1 MADTLNDASSTAI
14 DSPLDGKAGAAAAQ
28 RRPMLSIAGVSKRFG
43 EHQVLRDVSLAVMPG
58 EVVVV
63 IGPSG
68 SGKTTLLRCINL
80 LEDYDSGTVAIDGE
94 PIGYRADGRGGR
106 TRLSERVIAASRA
119 KIGIVFQS
127 YNLFPH
133 MSVLQNIVAAPVR
146 VRGVARATAEARAY
160 ELLALVGLSDKAA
173 ELPVRL
179 SGGQQQ
185 RVAIARALAME
196 PKIMLFDEV
205 TSALDP
211 ELVGEVLAA
220 MRQLA
225 ADGMTMVVVTH
236 EMSFA
241 RDIADRIVFMDSGGV
256 VEEGKPEEMLFAPR
270 TERVRAFL
278 KRYNDRYR
286 I

>member
-1 MADTLNDASSTAI
+1 MADTLKDASSTAI
-14 DSPLDGKAGAAAAQ
+14 EPRAATE
-28 RRPMLSIAGVSKRFG
+28 RPMLEISGISKRFG
-43 EHQVLRDVSLAVMPG
+43 ALEVLRGVSLSVATG

-80 LEDYDSGTVAIDGE
+80 LEDYEQGTVTVDGE
-94 PIGYRADGRGGR
+94 PVGYRLDPRSGQRVR
-106 TRLSERVIAASRA
+106 MSEREIAASRGH
-119 KIGIVFQS
+119 IGIVFQS
-127 YNLFPH
+127 FNLFPH
-133 MSVLQNIVAAPVR
+133 MSVLHNITAAPVR
-146 VRGVARATAEARAY
+146 VKGEPRAKAEARAR
-160 ELLALVGLSDKAA
+160 ELLAMVGLSDKAN
-173 ELPVRL
+173 EYPVRL

-185 RVAIARALAME
+185 RVAIARALAMD

-211 ELVGEVLAA
+211 ELVGEVLSA
-220 MRQLA
+220 MQQLA
-225 ADGMTMVVVTH
+225 RAGMTMVVVTH

-241 RDIADRIVFMDSGGV
+241 RDIADRIVFMDGGV
-256 VEEGKPEEMLFAPR
+256 IVEQGKPDQLLFSPQ
-270 TERVRAFL
+270 TDRVRAFL

>member
-1 MADTLNDASSTAI
+1 MAGTLSDASSTAI
-14 DSPLDGKAGAAAAQ
+14 EVRSVEP
-28 RRPMLSIAGVSKRFG
+28 RPMLEISGISKRFG
-43 EHQVLRDVSLAVMPG
+43 AVEVLRDLSLSVAPG

-80 LEDYDSGTVAIDGE
+80 LEDYERGTITVDGE
-94 PIGYRADGRGGR
+94 PIGYRREGKGRVRMSGR
-106 TRLSERVIAASRA
+106 DIAAARA
-119 KIGIVFQS
+119 KIGMVFQS

-146 VRGVARATAEARAY
+146 VKGVPRARAEARAR
-160 ELLALVGLSDKAA
+160 ELLAMVGLSDKAS
-173 ELPVRL
+173 EYPVRL

-185 RVAIARALAME
+185 RVAIARALAMD

-220 MRQLA
+220 MQQLA
-225 ADGMTMVVVTH
+225 QGGMTMVVVTH

-241 RDIADRIVFMDSGGV
+241 RDIADRIVFIDDGV
-256 VEEGKPEEMLFAPR
+256 IVEEGKPDEILFTPR
-270 TERVRAFL
+270 TDRVRAFL

>member
-1 MADTLNDASSTAI
+1 MGNTLNDASSTATEQ
-14 DSPLDGKAGAAAAQ
+14 AGTQ
-28 RRPMLSIAGVSKRFG
+28 RRPMLEITGISKRFG
-43 EHQVLRDVSLAVMPG
+43 TLEVLRDVSLSVGAG

-80 LEDYDSGTVAIDGE
+80 LEDYEQGTVTVDGD
-94 PIGYRADGRGGR
+94 PIGYQLDARSGKRVR
-106 TRLSERVIAASRA
+106 MSEREIAAAREHV
-119 KIGIVFQS
+119 GIVFQS

-133 MSVLQNIVAAPVR
+133 MSVLQNIAAAPVR
-146 VRGVARATAEARAY
+146 VKGVPRARAEARGRD
-160 ELLALVGLSDKAA
+160 LLAMVGLSDKADEYPA
-173 ELPVRL
+173 RL

-185 RVAIARALAME
+185 RVAIARALAMD

-220 MRQLA
+220 MQQLA
-225 ADGMTMVVVTH
+225 RNGMTMVVVTH

-241 RDIADRIVFMDSGGV
+241 RDIANRIVFMDGGV
-256 VEEGKPEEMLFAPR
+256 IVEQGQPEQVFFNPK
-270 TERVRAFL
+270 TERVRLFL

>member
-1 MADTLNDASSTAI
+1 MEGTLNDASSSAI
-14 DSPLDGKAGAAAAQ
+14 EVPQSRQ
-28 RRPMLSIAGVSKRFG
+28 QRPMLEIAGLRKRFG
-43 EHQVLRDVSLAVMPG
+43 AVEVLRDVSLAVNPG

-80 LEDYDSGTVAIDGE
+80 LEEYERGTITIDGE
-94 PIGYRADGRGGR
+94 PIGYRVDGRTGR
-106 TRLSERVIAASRA
+106 RRRMPERDVAAARA
-119 KIGIVFQS
+119 RIGMVFQS

-146 VRGVARATAEARAY
+146 VRGIERRQAEARARD
-160 ELLALVGLSDKAA
+160 LLAMVGLSDKAA
-173 ELPVRL
+173 EYPIRL

-185 RVAIARALAME
+185 RVAIARALAMD

-220 MRQLA
+220 IQQLA
-225 ADGMTMVVVTH
+225 GAGMTMVVVTH

-241 RDIADRIVFMDSGGV
+241 RDIADRILFMDAGII
-256 VEEGKPEEMLFAPR
+256 VEEGKPDHLLFAPQS
-270 TERVRAFL
+270 ERVRAFL

>member
-1 MADTLNDASSTAI
+1 MADTLKAASSTVI
-14 DSPLDGKAGAAAAQ
+14 E
-28 RRPMLSIAGVSKRFG
+28 RPMLAVDDVSKRFG
-43 EHQVLRDVSLAVMPG
+43 TLEVLRGISLSVTAG

-80 LEDYDSGTVAIDGE
+80 LEDYEQGTVTIDGD
-94 PIGYRADGRGGR
+94 PIGYRLDRQTGQRVR
-106 TRLSERVIAASRA
+106 MSEREIAASRESV
-119 KIGIVFQS
+119 GIVFQS
-127 YNLFPH
+127 FNLFPH
-133 MSVLQNIVAAPVR
+133 MNALQNIMAAPVR
-146 VRGVARATAEARAY
+146 VKGTPRAHAEARAR
-160 ELLALVGLSDKAA
+160 ELMAMVGLSDKVA
-173 ELPVRL
+173 EYPVRL

-185 RVAIARALAME
+185 RVAIARALAMD

-220 MRQLA
+220 MQQLA
-225 ADGMTMVVVTH
+225 RDGMTMVVVTH

-241 RDIADRIVFMDSGGV
+241 RDVADRIVFMEGGV
-256 VEEGKPEEMLFAPR
+256 IVEEGKPDQMFFAPR
-270 TERVRAFL
+270 TERVRQFL

>member
-1 MADTLNDASSTAI
+1 MGNTLNAE
-14 DSPLDGKAGAAAAQ
+14 SPLATE
-28 RRPMLSIAGVSKRFG
+28 RPMLDMAGIVKRFG
-43 EHQVLRDVSLAVMPG
+43 ANQVLRGVSLQVARG
-58 EVVVV
+58 ETVVV

-68 SGKTTLLRCINL
+68 SGKTTLLRCVNM
-80 LEDYDSGTVAIDGE
+80 LEDYQEGTVVVDGE
-94 PIGYRADGRGGR
+94 PVGYTLDRNGNRQRMA
-106 TRLSERVIAASRA
+106 EREIAAARE

-133 MSVLQNIVAAPVR
+133 MTALQNIVAAPIR
-146 VRGVARATAEARAY
+146 VRGIPRPKAEQRARD
-160 ELLALVGLSDKAA
+160 LLAMVGLSEKADA
-173 ELPVRL
+173 YPARL

-185 RVAIARALAME
+185 RVAIARALAMD

-220 MRQLA
+220 MQQLA
-225 ADGMTMVVVTH
+225 RDGMTMIVVTH

-241 RDIADRIVFMDSGGV
+241 RDVADRVVFMDGGV
-256 VEEGKPEEMLFAPR
+256 IVEEGPPEQMFASPR
-270 TERVRAFL
+270 TDRVRQFL

-286 I
+286 L

>member
-1 MADTLNDASSTAI
+1 MEDTSNDAPSLAI
-14 DSPLDGKAGAAAAQ
+14 EVSQDRRQ
-28 RRPMLSIAGVSKRFG
+28 RPMLEIAGLRKRFG
-43 EHQVLRDVSLAVMPG
+43 TVEVLRDVSLAVRPG

-68 SGKTTLLRCINL
+68 SGKTTLLRCTNL
-80 LEDYDSGTVAIDGE
+80 LEEYEHGTILIDGE
-94 PIGYRADGRGGR
+94 PIGYRTDRHSGRR
-106 TRLSERVIAASRA
+106 VRMSEREIARA
-119 KIGIVFQS
+119 REQIGMVFQS
-127 YNLFPH
+127 FNLFPH
-133 MSVLQNIVAAPVR
+133 MNVLENIVAAPVR
-146 VRGVARATAEARAY
+146 VKRVERRQAEVRAR
-160 ELLALVGLSDKAA
+160 ELLAMVGLSDKAA
-173 ELPVRL
+173 EHPIRL

-185 RVAIARALAME
+185 RVAIARALAMD

-220 MRQLA
+220 MQQLA
-225 ADGMTMVVVTH
+225 SDGMTMVVVTH

-241 RDIADRIVFMDSGGV
+241 RDIADRIVFMDDGV
-256 VEEGKPEEMLFAPR
+256 IVEEGKPDQLLFAPQ

>member
-1 MADTLNDASSTAI
+1 MSDA
-14 DSPLDGKAGAAAAQ
+14 PLLDIEPTPAQ
-28 RRPMLSIAGVSKRFG
+28 QRPMLEIAGVSKRFG
-43 EHQVLRDVSLAVMPG
+43 TLEVLHDVSLSVQAG

-80 LEDYDSGTVAIDGE
+80 LEDYEQGTVTVDGD
-94 PIGYRADGRGGR
+94 PVGYTVDGSSGR
-106 TRLSERVIAASRA
+106 RQRMSERDIAASRE

-133 MSVLQNIVAAPVR
+133 MTALQNIVAAPVR
-146 VRGVARATAEARAY
+146 VRGIPRARAEARAR
-160 ELLALVGLSDKAA
+160 ELLAMVGLSDKAL
-173 ELPVRL
+173 EYPVRL

-185 RVAIARALAME
+185 RVAIARALAMD

-220 MRQLA
+220 MQQLA
-225 ADGMTMVVVTH
+225 RDGMTMIVVTH

-241 RDIADRIVFMDSGGV
+241 RDVADRIVFMDGGV
-256 VEEGKPEEMLFAPR
+256 IVEQGEPDQVFFAPR
-270 TERVRAFL
+270 TDRVRLFL
-278 KRYNDRYR
+278 TRYNERYR

>member
-1 MADTLNDASSTAI
+1 M
-14 DSPLDGKAGAAAAQ
+14 LDMSG
-28 RRPMLSIAGVSKRFG
+28 IVKRFG
-43 EHQVLRDVSLAVMPG
+43 TNEVLRGVSLRVARG
-58 EVVVV
+58 ETVVV

-68 SGKTTLLRCINL
+68 SGKTTLLRCVNL
-80 LEDYDSGTVAIDGE
+80 LEDYQQGTVRVDGE
-94 PIGYRADGRGGR
+94 PIGYTLDRNDQRQR
-106 TRLSERVIAASRA
+106 MTEREIAAARE
-119 KIGIVFQS
+119 KVGIVFQS

-133 MSVLQNIVAAPVR
+133 MTVLQNIAVAPIR
-146 VRGVARATAEARAY
+146 VRGIPRPKAEQRARD
-160 ELLALVGLSDKAA
+160 LLAMVGLSDKVDAYPA
-173 ELPVRL
+173 RL

-185 RVAIARALAME
+185 RVAIARALAMD

-225 ADGMTMVVVTH
+225 RDGMTMIVVTH

-241 RDIADRIVFMDSGGV
+241 RDVADRVVFMDGGV
-256 VEEGKPEEMLFAPR
+256 IAEEGAPEEMFTSPR
-270 TERVRAFL
+270 SERVRQFL

-286 I
+286 L

>member
-1 MADTLNDASSTAI
+1 MEGTLNDAPSSAI
-14 DSPLDGKAGAAAAQ
+14 EVPRDCSH
-28 RRPMLSIAGVSKRFG
+28 RPMLEVVGLRKRFG
-43 EHQVLRDVSLAVMPG
+43 AVEVIRDVSLAVSPG

-80 LEDYDSGTVAIDGE
+80 LEEYEHGTITVDGE
-94 PIGYRADGRGGR
+94 PIGYRINGHNGRR
-106 TRLSERVIAASRA
+106 ARMSEREIARA
-119 KIGIVFQS
+119 RERIGMVFQS
-127 YNLFPH
+127 FNLFPH
-133 MSVLQNIVAAPVR
+133 MNVLQNIVAAPVR
-146 VRGVARATAEARAY
+146 VKGIERGRAETRAR
-160 ELLALVGLSDKAA
+160 ELLAMVGLSDKAA
-173 ELPVRL
+173 EYPIRL

-185 RVAIARALAME
+185 RVAIARALAMD

-220 MRQLA
+220 MQQLA
-225 ADGMTMVVVTH
+225 SDGMTMVVVTH

-241 RDIADRIVFMDSGGV
+241 RDIADRIVFMDAGAI
-256 VEEGKPEEMLFAPR
+256 VEDGKPDQLLFAPQS
-270 TERVRAFL
+270 ERVRAFL

>member
-1 MADTLNDASSTAI
+1 MEGTLNDASSSAI
-14 DSPLDGKAGAAAAQ
+14 ELAPTRQ
-28 RRPMLSIAGVSKRFG
+28 QRPMLEIVGLRKRFG
-43 EHQVLRDVSLAVMPG
+43 VVEVLRDVSLAVSPG

-68 SGKTTLLRCINL
+68 SGKTTLLRCTNL
-80 LEDYDSGTVAIDGE
+80 LEEYDHGTIMIDGE
-94 PIGYRADGRGGR
+94 PIGYRIDERSGRR
-106 TRLSERVIAASRA
+106 ARMSEREIARA
-119 KIGIVFQS
+119 RERIGMVFQS
-127 YNLFPH
+127 FNLFPH
-133 MSVLQNIVAAPVR
+133 MNVLQNIVAAPVR
-146 VRGVARATAEARAY
+146 VKRIERRQAEARAR
-160 ELLALVGLSDKAA
+160 ELLAMVGLSDKAT
-173 ELPVRL
+173 EHPIRL

-185 RVAIARALAME
+185 RVAIARALAMD
-196 PKIMLFDEV
+196 PKIMLFDEI

-220 MRQLA
+220 MQQLA
-225 ADGMTMVVVTH
+225 SDGMTMVVVTH

-241 RDIADRIVFMDSGGV
+241 RDIADRIVFMDGGV
-256 VEEGKPEEMLFAPR
+256 IVEEGKPDQLLFAPQ

>member
-1 MADTLNDASSTAI
+1 MGNTLNDASSTATER
-14 DSPLDGKAGAAAAQ
+14 PGVQ
-28 RRPMLSIAGVSKRFG
+28 RRPMLEIAGISKRFG
-43 EHQVLRDVSLAVMPG
+43 TLEVLRDVSLSVDAG

-80 LEDYDSGTVAIDGE
+80 LEDYEQGTVAVDGE
-94 PIGYRADGRGGR
+94 PIGYRLDQRTGR
-106 TRLSERVIAASRA
+106 RLRMSEREIAASREH
-119 KIGIVFQS
+119 IGIVFQS

-146 VRGVARATAEARAY
+146 VKGTPRAKAETRARD
-160 ELLALVGLSDKAA
+160 LLAMVGLSDKAA
-173 ELPVRL
+173 EYPARL

-185 RVAIARALAME
+185 RVAIARALAMD

-220 MRQLA
+220 MQQLA
-225 ADGMTMVVVTH
+225 RDGMTMVVVTH

-241 RDIADRIVFMDSGGV
+241 RDIANRIVFMDAGV
-256 VEEGKPEEMLFAPR
+256 IVEQGQPEQVFFQPK
-270 TERVRAFL
+270 TDRVRLFL

>member
-1 MADTLNDASSTAI
+1 MASILNDASSSAI
-14 DSPLDGKAGAAAAQ
+14 ELLPARQQRPILEIAA
-28 RRPMLSIAGVSKRFG
+28 LHKRFG
-43 EHQVLRDVSLAVMPG
+43 AAEVLRDLSLAVTPG

-80 LEDYDSGTVAIDGE
+80 LEEYESGTIAIDGE
-94 PIGYRADGRGGR
+94 PIGYRIEAGTGR
-106 TRLSERVIAASRA
+106 RLRMPEREIAAARA
-119 KIGIVFQS
+119 RIGMVFQS

-133 MSVLQNIVAAPVR
+133 MNVLQNIVAAPMR
-146 VRGVARATAEARAY
+146 VKRIARRQAEARAR
-160 ELLALVGLSDKAA
+160 ELLAMVGLSDKVA
-173 ELPVRL
+173 EYPIRL

-185 RVAIARALAME
+185 RVAIVRALAMD

-220 MRQLA
+220 MQQLA
-225 ADGMTMVVVTH
+225 SGGMTMVVVTH

-241 RDIADRIVFMDSGGV
+241 RDIADRIVFMDAGII
-256 VEEGKPEEMLFAPR
+256 VEEGKPDHLLFAPQS
-270 TERVRAFL
+270 ERVRAFL

>member
-1 MADTLNDASSTAI
+1 
-14 DSPLDGKAGAAAAQ
+14 
-28 RRPMLSIAGVSKRFG
+28 MLEISGISKRFG
-43 EHQVLRDVSLAVMPG
+43 ALEVLRDVSLSVGTG

-80 LEDYDSGTVAIDGE
+80 LEDYETGTVTVDGD
-94 PIGYRADGRGGR
+94 PIGYQIDPR
-106 TRLSERVIAASRA
+106 TGKRQRMSERDIAASREH
-119 KIGIVFQS
+119 IGIVFQS

-133 MSVLQNIVAAPVR
+133 MSVLQNVVAAPVR
-146 VRGVARATAEARAY
+146 VKGVPRAKAEARARD
-160 ELLALVGLSDKAA
+160 LLAMVGLSDKAA
-173 ELPVRL
+173 EYPARL

-185 RVAIARALAME
+185 RVAIARALAMD

-220 MRQLA
+220 MQQLA
-225 ADGMTMVVVTH
+225 RDGMTMVVVTH

-241 RDIADRIVFMDSGGV
+241 RDIANRIVFMDGGV
-256 VEEGKPEEMLFAPR
+256 IVEQGQPEQVFFHPI
-270 TERVRAFL
+270 TDRVRLFL

>member
-1 MADTLNDASSTAI
+1 MEDTSNDAPSLAI
-14 DSPLDGKAGAAAAQ
+14 EVSQDRRQ
-28 RRPMLSIAGVSKRFG
+28 RPMLEIAGLRKRFG
-43 EHQVLRDVSLAVMPG
+43 TVEVLRDVSLAVSHG

-68 SGKTTLLRCINL
+68 SGKTTLLRCTNL
-80 LEDYDSGTVAIDGE
+80 LEEYEHGTIMIDGE
-94 PIGYRADGRGGR
+94 PIGYRIDGRSGR
-106 TRLSERVIAASRA
+106 RVRMSEREIARA
-119 KIGIVFQS
+119 REQIGMVFQS
-127 YNLFPH
+127 FNLFPH
-133 MSVLQNIVAAPVR
+133 MNVLQNIVAAPVR
-146 VRGVARATAEARAY
+146 VKRVERRQAEVRAR
-160 ELLALVGLSDKAA
+160 ELLAMVGLSDKAA
-173 ELPVRL
+173 EHPIRL

-185 RVAIARALAME
+185 RVAIARALAMD

-220 MRQLA
+220 MQQLA
-225 ADGMTMVVVTH
+225 SDGMTMVVVTH

-241 RDIADRIVFMDSGGV
+241 RDIADRIVFMDDGV
-256 VEEGKPEEMLFAPR
+256 IVEEGKPDQLLFAPQ

>member
-1 MADTLNDASSTAI
+1 
-14 DSPLDGKAGAAAAQ
+14 
-28 RRPMLSIAGVSKRFG
+28 MLLMDGVSKRFG
-43 EHQVLRDVSLAVMPG
+43 ALEVLRGISLSVSAG

-68 SGKTTLLRCINL
+68 SGKTTLLRCINM
-80 LEDYDSGTVAIDGE
+80 LEDYEQGVVTIDGE
-94 PIGYRADGRGGR
+94 PIGYRKNPTTGQRER
-106 TRLSERVIAASRA
+106 MSEREIAAAREHV
-119 KIGIVFQS
+119 GMVFQS

-133 MSVLQNIVAAPVR
+133 MTVLHNITAAPTR
-146 VRGVARATAEARAY
+146 VKGVPRARAEERAR
-160 ELLALVGLSDKAA
+160 ELLAMVGLSDKVSEYPA
-173 ELPVRL
+173 RL

-185 RVAIARALAME
+185 RVAIARALAMD

-220 MRQLA
+220 MQELA
-225 ADGMTMVVVTH
+225 RAGMTMVVVTH

-241 RDIADRIVFMDSGGV
+241 RDIADRIIFMDGGV
-256 VEEGKPEEMLFAPR
+256 IVEQGKPDQVLFSPS
-270 TERVRAFL
+270 TDRVRTFL

>member
-1 MADTLNDASSTAI
+1 MLWPYTENTSNAECSLVTE
-14 DSPLDGKAGAAAAQ
+14 
-28 RRPMLSIAGVSKRFG
+28 RPMLAMSGIVKRFG
-43 EHQVLRDVSLAVMPG
+43 ANEVLRGVSLTVGRG
-58 EVVVV
+58 ETAVV

-68 SGKTTLLRCINL
+68 SGKTTLLRCVNL
-80 LEDYDSGTVAIDGE
+80 LEDYQAGTVTIDGE
-94 PIGYRADGRGGR
+94 PVGYTLDRNGRR
-106 TRLSERVIAASRA
+106 RRMAEREIAAARE

-133 MSVLQNIVAAPVR
+133 MTALQNIVAAPVR
-146 VRGVARATAEARAY
+146 VRGIPRPKAEARARD
-160 ELLALVGLSDKAA
+160 LLAMVGLSEKADA
-173 ELPVRL
+173 YPARL

-185 RVAIARALAME
+185 RVAIARALAMD

-220 MRQLA
+220 MQQLA
-225 ADGMTMVVVTH
+225 RDGMTMIVVTH

-241 RDIADRIVFMDSGGV
+241 RDVADRVVFMDGGIV
-256 VEEGKPEEMLFAPR
+256 VEEGAPEEMFAAPR
-270 TERVRAFL
+270 TERVRQFL

-286 I
+286 L

>member
-1 MADTLNDASSTAI
+1 MEGTLNDASSTAI
-14 DSPLDGKAGAAAAQ
+14 ELAPTSQL
-28 RRPMLSIAGVSKRFG
+28 RPMLDIAGLRKRFG
-43 EHQVLRDVSLAVMPG
+43 TVEVLRGVSLAVNPG

-68 SGKTTLLRCINL
+68 SGKTTLLRCVNL
-80 LEDYDSGTVAIDGE
+80 LEEYERGAITIDGE
-94 PIGYRADGRGGR
+94 PIGYRIDGRTGR
-106 TRLSERVIAASRA
+106 RLRMAERDIAAARA
-119 KIGIVFQS
+119 RIGMVFQS

-133 MSVLQNIVAAPVR
+133 MNVLQNIVAAPVR
-146 VRGVARATAEARAY
+146 VKGIERRQAEARAR
-160 ELLALVGLSDKAA
+160 ELLAMVGLADKAA
-173 ELPVRL
+173 EYPIRL

-185 RVAIARALAME
+185 RVAIARALAMD

-220 MRQLA
+220 VQQLA
-225 ADGMTMVVVTH
+225 RDGMTMVVVTH

-241 RDIADRIVFMDSGGV
+241 RDIADRILFMDEGV
-256 VEEGKPEEMLFAPR
+256 ILEEGKPNQLLFAPR

>member
-1 MADTLNDASSTAI
+1 MEDTLNDASSSAI
-14 DSPLDGKAGAAAAQ
+14 EVAPTREQRAMLDIVG
-28 RRPMLSIAGVSKRFG
+28 LHKRFG
-43 EHQVLRDVSLAVMPG
+43 AVEVLRNVSFAVSPG

-80 LEDYDSGTVAIDGE
+80 LEEYERGTITVDGE
-94 PIGYRADGRGGR
+94 PIGYRIDGNSGR
-106 TRLSERVIAASRA
+106 RVRMSEREIARA
-119 KIGIVFQS
+119 RERIGMVFQS
-127 YNLFPH
+127 FNLFPH
-133 MSVLQNIVAAPVR
+133 MNVLQNIVAAPVR
-146 VRGVARATAEARAY
+146 VKRIERRQAETRAC
-160 ELLALVGLSDKAA
+160 ELLAMVGLSDKAA
-173 ELPVRL
+173 EYPIRL

-185 RVAIARALAME
+185 RVAIARALAMD

-220 MRQLA
+220 MQQLA
-225 ADGMTMVVVTH
+225 SDGMTMVVVTH

-241 RDIADRIVFMDSGGV
+241 RDIADRIVFMDGGVV
-256 VEEGKPEEMLFAPR
+256 VEEGRPAQLLFAPQ

>member
-1 MADTLNDASSTAI
+1 MGSILNAEPCLVTETAT
-14 DSPLDGKAGAAAAQ
+14 
-28 RRPMLSIAGVSKRFG
+28 RPMLAMHDIVKRYGTNDVLRGVSLSVRRG
-43 EHQVLRDVSLAVMPG
+43 ET
-58 EVVVV
+58 VVV

-68 SGKTTLLRCINL
+68 SGKTTLLRCVNL
-80 LEDYDSGTVAIDGE
+80 LEDYQQGTVSVDGE
-94 PIGYRADGRGGR
+94 PVGYTLDRAGKRHR
-106 TRLSERVIAASRA
+106 MAERDIAAARE

-133 MSVLQNIVAAPVR
+133 MTVLENIVAAPVR
-146 VRGVARATAEARAY
+146 VKGVPRAKAVLRAR
-160 ELLALVGLSDKAA
+160 ELLALVGLSDKEAA
-173 ELPVRL
+173 YPVRL

-185 RVAIARALAME
+185 RVAIARALAMD

-220 MRQLA
+220 MQQLA
-225 ADGMTMVVVTH
+225 RDGMTMIVVTH

-241 RDIADRIVFMDSGGV
+241 RDVADRIVFMDGGV
-256 VEEGKPEEMLFAPR
+256 IVEEGSPNQIFTQPR
-270 TERVRAFL
+270 TERVRQFL

-286 I
+286 L

>member
-1 MADTLNDASSTAI
+1 MVGTLNDAPSSAI
-14 DSPLDGKAGAAAAQ
+14 EPTRGAG
-28 RRPMLSIAGVSKRFG
+28 RTMLEMRGVVKTFG
-43 EHQVLRDVSLAVMPG
+43 THTVLRSVSLSVAVG
-58 EVVVV
+58 ETVVV

-80 LEDYDSGTVAIDGE
+80 LEEYEQGTVSVDGE
-94 PIGYRADGRGGR
+94 PVGYRVDARTGRR
-106 TRLSERVIAASRA
+106 ERLPEGDIAAARE

-133 MSVLQNIVAAPVR
+133 MTVLENIVVAPVR
-146 VRGVARATAEARAY
+146 VKGVPRALAVARARD
-160 ELLALVGLSDKAA
+160 LLAMVGLSDKESAY
-173 ELPVRL
+173 PVRL

-185 RVAIARALAME
+185 RVAIARAMAMD

-220 MRQLA
+220 MQELA
-225 ADGMTMVVVTH
+225 RNGMTMIVVTH

-241 RDIADRIVFMDSGGV
+241 RDVADRIVFMDSGTI
-256 VEEGKPEEMLFAPR
+256 VEEGVPNQIFTAPR
-270 TERVRAFL
+270 TERVRQFL
-278 KRYNDRYR
+278 KRYHDRYR

>member
-1 MADTLNDASSTAI
+1 MADISKDALSSVTER
-14 DSPLDGKAGAAAAQ
+14 PVVEQ
-28 RRPMLSIAGVSKRFG
+28 RPMLEVVNISKRFG
-43 EHQVLRDVSLAVMPG
+43 ALEVLRGVSLSVATG

-80 LEDYDSGTVAIDGE
+80 LEDYERGTVTVDGE
-94 PIGYRADGRGGR
+94 PIGYRLDLR
-106 TRLSERVIAASRA
+106 TGQRVRMSEREIAAARENV
-119 KIGIVFQS
+119 GIVFQS
-127 YNLFPH
+127 FNLFPH
-133 MSVLQNIVAAPVR
+133 MNVLQNITAAPVR
-146 VRGVARATAEARAY
+146 VRGISRARAEERAR
-160 ELLALVGLSDKAA
+160 ELLTMVGLSDKIA
-173 ELPVRL
+173 EYPVRL

-185 RVAIARALAME
+185 RVAIARALAMD

-220 MRQLA
+220 MQQLA
-225 ADGMTMVVVTH
+225 RAGMTMVVVTH

-241 RDIADRIVFMDSGGV
+241 RDIADRIVFMDDGLV
-256 VEEGKPEEMLFAPR
+256 VEQGKPDQLLFSPA
-270 TERVRAFL
+270 TDRVRAFL

>member
-1 MADTLNDASSTAI
+1 MDDTLNAVSSSAT
-14 DSPLDGKAGAAAAQ
+14 DS
-28 RRPMLSIAGVSKRFG
+28 RPMLAMAGIVKRFG
-43 EHQVLRDVSLAVMPG
+43 DHTVLNGVSLNVARG
-58 EVVVV
+58 ETVVV

-68 SGKTTLLRCINL
+68 SGKTTLLRCVNM
-80 LEDYDSGTVAIDGE
+80 LEDYQQGTVTVDGE
-94 PIGYRADGRGGR
+94 PVGYVLDRSGQRQ
-106 TRLSERVIAASRA
+106 RLSEKDIAASRE

-133 MSVLQNIVAAPVR
+133 MTVLDNIIAAPVR
-146 VRGVARATAEARAY
+146 VRGVPRSKAEQRARD
-160 ELLALVGLSDKAA
+160 LLAMMGLSDKESAYPA
-173 ELPVRL
+173 RL

-185 RVAIARALAME
+185 RVAIARALAMD

-220 MRQLA
+220 MQQLA
-225 ADGMTMVVVTH
+225 RDGMTMIVVTH

-241 RDIADRIVFMDSGGV
+241 RDVADRVVFMDGGV
-256 VEEGKPEEMLFAPR
+256 IVEEGAPDALFTQPK
-270 TERVRAFL
+270 TDRVRQFL

-286 I
+286 L

>member
-1 MADTLNDASSTAI
+1 MESTLNDASSSAI
-14 DSPLDGKAGAAAAQ
+14 EVPQSRQP
-28 RRPMLSIAGVSKRFG
+28 RPMLEIAGLRKRFG
-43 EHQVLRDVSLAVMPG
+43 AAEVLRDVSLAVNPG

-80 LEDYDSGTVAIDGE
+80 LEEYERGTITIDGE
-94 PIGYRADGRGGR
+94 PIGYRVDRRTGRR
-106 TRLSERVIAASRA
+106 RRMPERDVAAARA
-119 KIGIVFQS
+119 RIGMVFQS

-146 VRGVARATAEARAY
+146 VRGIKRRQAETRAH
-160 ELLALVGLSDKAA
+160 ELLAMVGLSDKAA
-173 ELPVRL
+173 EYPIRL

-185 RVAIARALAME
+185 RVAIARALAMD
-196 PKIMLFDEV
+196 PKIMLFDEI

-211 ELVGEVLAA
+211 ELVDEVLAA
-220 MRQLA
+220 MQQLA
-225 ADGMTMVVVTH
+225 RDGMTMVVVTH

-241 RDIADRIVFMDSGGV
+241 RDIADLMIFMDAGV
-256 VEEGKPEEMLFAPR
+256 IVEEGKPDQLLFAPR

>member
-1 MADTLNDASSTAI
+1 MGNILNDAPSSATERTR
-14 DSPLDGKAGAAAAQ
+14 SGL
-28 RRPMLSIAGVSKRFG
+28 RPMLAVANVSKRFG
-43 EHQVLRDVSLAVMPG
+43 TLEVLRGVSLVVDAG

-80 LEDYDSGTVAIDGE
+80 LEDYEQGTVTVDGD
-94 PIGYRADGRGGR
+94 PIGYRLDERGGQ
-106 TRLSERVIAASRA
+106 RLRMSEREIAAARESV
-119 KIGIVFQS
+119 GIVFQS

-133 MSVLQNIVAAPVR
+133 MTVLHNITAAPIR
-146 VRGVARATAEARAY
+146 VKGIPRARAEQRAID
-160 ELLALVGLSDKAA
+160 LLAMVGLSDKAHEYPA
-173 ELPVRL
+173 RL

-185 RVAIARALAME
+185 RVAIARALAMD

-220 MRQLA
+220 MQQLA
-225 ADGMTMVVVTH
+225 RDGMTMVVVTH

-241 RDIADRIVFMDSGGV
+241 RDIADRIVFMDGGV
-256 VEEGKPEEMLFAPR
+256 IVEQGKPEQLLFSPA